1 MSYYV
6 FFHFKSDI
14 VPHINTLPPSPPP
27 APAPIWLPVFVSF
40 STLNLLLSTHIFLPF
55 RPPHISPLLSSMVL
69 CLSHFLSSTSA
80 ITMISF
86 ICTMLCFHCLS
97 LPFFPPLSCL
107 LCPNH
112 TMSCQSLCV
121 RGHCFGFRRPA
132 HCRRQSTRQGH
143 GVRIRCS
150 LGTGC
155 TSCPGPPIART
166 CCMSMPPGK
175 TSNRAKLPLTT
186 SEGASHCPG

>member
-27 APAPIWLPVFVSF
+27 APAPIWLLVFVSF
-40 STLNLLLSTHIFLPF
+40 STLNLLLSTHIFLPS
-55 RPPHISPLLSSMVL
+55 SPYLSCSIL
-69 CLSHFLSSTSA
+69 HGT
-80 ITMISF
+80 
-86 ICTMLCFHCLS
+86 
-97 LPFFPPLSCL
+97 LPFPFPLFHLCHHHDIFHMYNALFSLSISSLFFPLFLAFSAQTTPRL
-107 LCPNH
+107 
-112 TMSCQSLCV
+112 CQSLCV

-132 HCRRQSTRQGH
+132 RCRRRSTRQGR

-155 TSCPGPPIART
+155 TSCPGPPIAQT